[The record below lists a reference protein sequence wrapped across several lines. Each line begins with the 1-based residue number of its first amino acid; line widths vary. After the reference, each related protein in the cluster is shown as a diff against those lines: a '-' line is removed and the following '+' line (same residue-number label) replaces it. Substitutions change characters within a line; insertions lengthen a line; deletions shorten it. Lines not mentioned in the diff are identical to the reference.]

1 MRLRTGLILMS
12 YSKARSEWKCN
23 EILCCHTL
31 SKVNMRLSQYLE
43 IYILIQSCGVWRWS
57 EALRVLPW
65 STPPKE
71 EPKQEEAP
79 KRCCKKTPGSQCLA
93 DCMTMQ
99 FSWFQS
105 YQPRNSCNNPLNL
118 FGLLHSHT
126 KCLSAE
132 SAVICTVQAEKEGS
146 TSHGWDGVFASGHF
160 LHWGSHNY
168 NKLQVTM
175 SLDEFRGGN
184 EKVTRQQNVNKLWQS
199 STLQKM
205 NNDEHVKYANFIQ
218 SQLQFVQFVV
228 NSFKNIVTATKADDK
243 YHFSRHGGAC
253 ASWNMILHGRSR
265 FANFDCFFDSMIVS
279 LISWIMRNLDLIC
292 CNCKRIQSSILNA
305 FFGFQ
310 IGQIHLLDALLQPD
324 LVLPTAGWDIF
335 LPFTHCLVMFV
346 CLSADFSSSFAS
358 TCFGDMWKKPYS
370 LEFSFLLLYMLE
382 WHLTESCD
390 REFWSI
396 FMFDK
401 PNVRCKKPYEAIR
414 SHTKS

>member
-1 MRLRTGLILMS
+1 MVFEDGQRHYEFCHGQHLRKKSRNKKKRQRDAAKRRLV
-12 YSKARSEWKCN
+12 
-23 EILCCHTL
+23 L
-31 SKVNMRLSQYLE
+31 SV
-43 IYILIQSCGVWRWS
+43 
-57 EALRVLPW
+57 LRIAW
-65 STPPKE
+65 
-71 EPKQEEAP
+71 
-79 KRCCKKTPGSQCLA
+79 QCSSVG
-93 DCMTMQ
+93 
-99 FSWFQS
+99 FSHIS
-105 YQPRNSCNNPLNL
+105 PRNSRNNPLNL
-118 FGLLHSHT
+118 FLGLHT
-126 KCLSAE
+126 KCGLQSLHWSALF
-132 SAVICTVQAEKEGS
+132 AQAEKEAS
-146 TSHGWDGVFASGHF
+146 TSHGWYGVFASE
-160 LHWGSHNY
+160 HWGSHGY

-184 EKVTRQQNVNKLWQS
+184 EEVTRQQHVNKPVTKLNI
-199 STLQKM
+199 TE
-205 NNDEHVKYANFIQ
+205 DEHVKYANFIQ

-310 IGQIHLLDALLQPD
+310 IGQIHLLDALFQPD

-370 LEFSFLLLYMLE
+370 LEFSFLVLYMLE

-390 REFWSI
+390 REFLI
-396 FMFDK
+396 DLH
-401 PNVRCKKPYEAIR
+401 VRQ
-414 SHTKS
+414 TKC

>member
-105 YQPRNSCNNPLNL
+105 YQPRNSRNNPLNL
-118 FGLLHSHT
+118 FLGLHT
-126 KCLSAE
+126 KCGLQSLHWSALF
-132 SAVICTVQAEKEGS
+132 AQAEKEAS
-146 TSHGWDGVFASGHF
+146 TSHGWYGVFASE
-160 LHWGSHNY
+160 HWGSHGY

-184 EKVTRQQNVNKLWQS
+184 EEVTRQQNVNKLWQS

-205 NNDEHVKYANFIQ
+205 NMSNTPISSN
-218 SQLQFVQFVV
+218 L
-228 NSFKNIVTATKADDK
+228 SF
-243 YHFSRHGGAC
+243 
-253 ASWNMILHGRSR
+253 
-265 FANFDCFFDSMIVS
+265 
-279 LISWIMRNLDLIC
+279 NL
-292 CNCKRIQSSILNA
+292 CNL
-305 FFGFQ
+305 
-310 IGQIHLLDALLQPD
+310 
-324 LVLPTAGWDIF
+324 W
-335 LPFTHCLVMFV
+335 
-346 CLSADFSSSFAS
+346 
-358 TCFGDMWKKPYS
+358 
-370 LEFSFLLLYMLE
+370 
-382 WHLTESCD
+382 
-390 REFWSI
+390 
-396 FMFDK
+396 
-401 PNVRCKKPYEAIR
+401 
-414 SHTKS
+414 

>member
-99 FSWFQS
+99 FSWFHS
-105 YQPRNSCNNPLNL
+105 YQPVTVVTILWISFLVCI
-118 FGLLHSHT
+118 T
-126 KCLSAE
+126 
-132 SAVICTVQAEKEGS
+132 SAVCS
-146 TSHGWDGVFASGHF
+146 DLHCFFAGRKRSQHF
-160 LHWGSHNY
+160 PRVVWGFY
-168 NKLQVTM
+168 LRAPLRQPRLQQVM

-184 EKVTRQQNVNKLWQS
+184 EATKCEQIVTKLNI
-199 STLQKM
+199 TE
-205 NNDEHVKYANFIQ
+205 DEHVKYANFIQ

-370 LEFSFLLLYMLE
+370 LEFSFLVLYMLE

-401 PNVRCKKPYEAIR
+401 PNVRCKKPYEVIR